1 MRTRDEVIH
10 AFTPVMKLSEG
21 QKMRLLK
28 LENQFKDTAT
38 EILDLVPECADRTSA
53 LRKLLEV
60 KFTCSQAVTHTPES
74 VPANKGSANGIEK
87 KSDKEESKTEV
98 QKTAKSS

>member
-28 LENQFKDTAT
+28 LEVAYKDLAT
-38 EILDLVPECADRTSA
+38 EILDLVPESADRTSA

-60 KFTCSQAVTHTPES
+60 KFTTSQAITHTNE
-74 VPANKGSANGIEK
+74 PALKGSTNGIEK
-87 KSDKEESKTEV
+87 KSDDKEVKTEI
-98 QKTAKSS
+98 KK